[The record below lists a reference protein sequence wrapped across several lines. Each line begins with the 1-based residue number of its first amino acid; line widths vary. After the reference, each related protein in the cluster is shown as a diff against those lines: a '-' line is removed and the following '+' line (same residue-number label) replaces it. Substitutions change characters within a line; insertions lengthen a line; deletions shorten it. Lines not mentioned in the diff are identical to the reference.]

1 VIVAGVARRRKHR
14 GLQNLFHASGANA
27 SELEVNEF
35 LGLAQKRQAA
45 CEGRSY

>member
-1 VIVAGVARRRKHR
+1 MVAEAAPRGNIVVGGNYFRRQAG
-14 GLQNLFHASGANA
+14 A